1 MKNKFR
7 LKNKFKNKQLKSQM
21 DRFRKMLLK
30 DIEEIVIS
38 QLFRIIVV
46 SIWFIDVCIMNNQ
59 IRYS

>member
-30 DIEEIVIS
+30 DIEEIQKKPNRQTNS
-38 QLFRIIVV
+38 KE
-46 SIWFIDVCIMNNQ
+46 D
-59 IRYS
+59 YSFF

>member
-30 DIEEIVIS
+30 DIEEIQKKPKQRAES
-38 QLFRIIVV
+38 KGE
-46 SIWFIDVCIMNNQ
+46 
-59 IRYS
+59 YSYF